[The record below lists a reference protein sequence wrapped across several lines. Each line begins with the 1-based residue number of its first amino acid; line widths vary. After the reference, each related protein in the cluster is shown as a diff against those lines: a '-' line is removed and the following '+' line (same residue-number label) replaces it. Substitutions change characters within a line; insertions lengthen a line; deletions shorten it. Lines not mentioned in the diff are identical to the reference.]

1 MVKQFAAALVAG
13 VMVFGIAGCGSSN
26 SLTSKD
32 ASTEG
37 SRKTP
42 PAPQPSVTGTPNAP
56 QTPKPTKSAEPEQTE
71 DEPFV
76 QVSGLPKSFP
86 KALPLPKGGT
96 VTAGTRTLEGWTVEF
111 KGVSSASHT
120 ALRKQI
126 ESDGGTKTFG
136 TESGDLH
143 HVQYEMPKYTVQFLW
158 VPKARGNETSLV
170 YTVTKK
176 SD

>member
-71 DEPFV
+71 
-76 QVSGLPKSFP
+76 L
-86 KALPLPKGGT
+86 T
-96 VTAGTRTLEGWTVEF
+96 NNYN
-111 KGVSSASHT
+111 
-120 ALRKQI
+120 KQI
-126 ESDGGTKTFG
+126 SFTNHKTNYYL
-136 TESGDLH
+136 TINYS
-143 HVQYEMPKYTVQFLW
+143 
-158 VPKARGNETSLV
+158 NNI
-170 YTVTKK
+170 
-176 SD
+176 